1 MRVNRPAAARSI
13 ITWASLWVCRN
24 VAGMASLIEPST
36 HFWMMAAFSSPH
48 AVRKIWRAFRMVEIP
63 MVTAQGGTVSLVD
76 WLIDISSRV
85 RLSIRM
91 RRELEVRL
99 EPGSLMAMLPMRPMP
114 SSMMSM
120 PPKLWMRC
128 S

>member
-1 MRVNRPAAARSI
+1 
-13 ITWASLWVCRN
+13 
-24 VAGMASLIEPST
+24 
-36 HFWMMAAFSSPH
+36 MAAFSSPH

-114 SSMMSM
+114 SSMISM